1 MVYHQE
7 QGEIRVM
14 IGNFI
19 YMLQENTA
27 IIVDSGCSLSGYSG
41 EADQRQGYQC
51 GRVLMDQSNEVRDIF
66 ECLDGFLVA

>member
-19 YMLQENTA
+19 YMLLDRKTLRSLLT
-27 IIVDSGCSLSGYSG
+27 VDVHS
-41 EADQRQGYQC
+41 
-51 GRVLMDQSNEVRDIF
+51 RDIL
-66 ECLDGFLVA
+66 EKLIKDKVTSVAEFSWTSQMR